1 MGTAVIDNP
10 PTAAGLSMSKSDLSL
25 LNAAAGEITQEALF
39 RNVSKDMEAQ
49 QAVEDQQQAEFAASM
64 EKKVNLEDEGDD
76 FDDYEDDPMLLSIQE
91 KRLAEMKARYAKEKA
106 FHMQGHGEYREIVEE
121 EFLKEVCGSED
132 VLVHF
137 YHREFQRC
145 KIIDKHLRILAPK
158 HRNCKMLYLN
168 AEKAP
173 FFVAKLA
180 VQMLPSVVVFK
191 DGIAADRITGFEE
204 LGGKDEFRTEVL
216 EHKFSKSTVR
226 ALERPSN
233 SDSESDGDN

>member
-91 KRLAEMKARYAKEKA
+91 KRLAEMKARFAKEKA

-145 KIIDKHLRILAPK
+145 KIIDKHLRICLILL
-158 HRNCKMLYLN
+158 CTIL
-168 AEKAP
+168 
-173 FFVAKLA
+173 
-180 VQMLPSVVVFK
+180 LPCLLLSLPLL
-191 DGIAADRITGFEE
+191 RQ
-204 LGGKDEFRTEVL
+204 L
-216 EHKFSKSTVR
+216 
-226 ALERPSN
+226 
-233 SDSESDGDN
+233 